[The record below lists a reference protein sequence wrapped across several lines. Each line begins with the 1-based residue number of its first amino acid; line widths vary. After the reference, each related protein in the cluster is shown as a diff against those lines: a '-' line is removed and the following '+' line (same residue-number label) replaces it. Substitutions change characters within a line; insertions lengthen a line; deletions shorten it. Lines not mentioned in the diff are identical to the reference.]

1 MLLYPLIYV
10 LVRFTIIFIELI
22 SIAMFVRAIISL
34 FFDTDGKLIRFL
46 YVFTEPAIMPIRR
59 LFRRMNWF
67 QDTPIDMAYSATYIV
82 LMLIQVI
89 LESVVL

>member
-1 MLLYPLIYV
+1 
-10 LVRFTIIFIELI
+10 
-22 SIAMFVRAIISL
+22 
-34 FFDTDGKLIRFL
+34 
-46 YVFTEPAIMPIRR
+46 
-59 LFRRMNWF
+59 MNWF